1 MGFVRTFIGKK
12 LVSYAKNAGH
22 KPAEI
27 PSNEIERLK
36 DLKRLKL
43 IEKISK
49 KTNVFQAFLS

>member
-43 IEKISK
+43 IEKNIK
-49 KTNVFQAFLS
+49 KEEKKF

>member
-43 IEKISK
+43 IEKNQLK
-49 KTNVFQAFLS
+49 F